1 MTAITTGVDLAKLK
15 KYGLK
20 VSKDGA
26 GGSSLALGTLK
37 LVLSEVA
44 ATSSP
49 TSTSSSSAKGA
60 SSAAARDR
68 GSVVVK
74 CCLRT
79 ADDVATA
86 WPGNVTRHRH

>member
-1 MTAITTGVDLAKLK
+1 MPQTATNTAGVDLAKLK

-37 LVLSEVA
+37 VVLSEVA

-49 TSTSSSSAKGA
+49 AKSTKGGATSSS
-60 SSAAARDR
+60 AARDR

-86 WPGNVTRHRH
+86 WPGM